1 MKEIMVVT
9 RVTIGGRQYTAD
21 ELGKEKAKE
30 IVRKRVEAAMES
42 MGYERTKDE
51 KVG

>member
-9 RVTIGGRQYTAD
+9 RVTIGGLKYTAE
-21 ELGKEKAKE
+21 ELGQEKVKE
-30 IVRKRVEAAMES
+30 IVCQRVEAAMEN